1 METMTISSSDSPA
14 GSADEDYAPSPAE
27 WVRQQVAA
35 IEAAGDTNAVD
46 LNGLPVMVLTMRG
59 AKSGK
64 IRKVPL
70 MRVEHDGVYLA
81 VASKGGAPS
90 DPQWYLNLKADPDI
104 VVQDGTVKHD
114 VRARELEGAEREQWW
129 ERAVAAFAPY
139 AEYQQKTS
147 RTIPVLLLEPR

>member
-1 METMTISSSDSPA
+1 MTTSPADSPS
-14 GSADEDYAPSPAE
+14 SAAPDDDYAPSPAE

-90 DPQWYLNLKADPDI
+90 DPQWYLNLKADPDL
-104 VVQDGTVKHD
+104 VVQDGTLKHD
-114 VRARELEGAEREQWW
+114 VRARELEGPERQQWW

-139 AEYQQKTS
+139 AEYQQKTD
-147 RTIPVLLLEPR
+147 RTIPILVLEPR

>member
-1 METMTISSSDSPA
+1 MTTTPA
-14 GSADEDYAPSPAE
+14 GTPATPEPDDDYAPSPAE
-27 WVRQQVAA
+27 WVRRQVAA

-46 LNGLPVMVLTMRG
+46 LNGLPVMLLTMRG

-64 IRKVPL
+64 VRKVPL

-81 VASKGGAPS
+81 VASQGGAPS
-90 DPQWYLNLKADPDI
+90 HPQWYRNLTADPDI
-104 VVQDGTVKHD
+104 VVQDGTQKHD

-139 AEYQQKTS
+139 AEYQQKTT
-147 RTIPVLLLEPR
+147 RTIPVLVLEPR

>member
-1 METMTISSSDSPA
+1 MTTSPADSPSSVA
-14 GSADEDYAPSPAE
+14 ADDDYVPSPAE

-90 DPQWYLNLKADPDI
+90 HPQWYLNLRADPDL

-114 VRARELEGAEREQWW
+114 VRARELEDGSEREQWW

-139 AEYQQKTS
+139 AEYQQKTD
-147 RTIPVLLLEPR
+147 RTIPILVLEPR